1 MKQHRFNFLSR
12 GWSKFLLSL
21 VVLNTSSFALDTV
34 SAQDYSKYYTD
45 LPVPIKQVEAVKV
58 PDTRVSITDFGG
70 VGDGTALN
78 TEAFRKAISALVK
91 KGGGHLD
98 VPAGTWKTGPI
109 VLKSNID
116 LHIAKDATILFSEDK
131 SLYVKDGEK
140 KCVPFIKASKAE
152 NICITGEGVIDGQGD
167 YWRPVK
173 KVKVSADEWASYVA
187 MGGVQKNGMWFPF
200 NLNNGIPNVADTPE
214 NQEKM
219 RNHLINITD
228 SRNVLLEGVTLKNSP
243 KFHFVPTRCK
253 NLIIDGVN
261 IECHWYAQNG
271 DAIDIGNT
279 QTALVVNSTITCGDD
294 GICMKGGVAEAG
306 VKAGPNSDLLIQNNT
321 VYRAHGGFVI
331 GSEFSGGMVRII
343 VRQCRFEG
351 TDTGLRFKSAAGRG
365 GKCEDIY
372 CYDIQM
378 KDIRNEAIIFET
390 GYADQGAVVSATA
403 GDDKSSFFP
412 DFCNVTINDVVV
424 DGARTAMKI
433 NGLQEYPV
441 HDIKLNRVKMQNCK
455 FGLNLTN
462 AANIIM
468 KDVDINTKSQPIIY
482 KTTCR
487 NIQLNGKKLV
497 K

>member
-1 MKQHRFNFLSR
+1 MKKLTKLFSLSI
-12 GWSKFLLSL
+12 
-21 VVLNTSSFALDTV
+21 VLAFFMSSTSHAE
-34 SAQDYSKYYTD
+34 DYSKYYTD
-45 LPVPIKQVEAVKV
+45 LPVPIKQVQAVEI
-58 PDTRVSITDFGG
+58 PETRVSITEFGG
-70 VGDGTALN
+70 VGDGTTLN

-116 LHIAKDATILFSEDK
+116 LHIAKGATVLFSEDK
-131 SLYVKDGEK
+131 SLYLKEGEK
-140 KCVPFIKASKAE
+140 KCVAFIKASKAE
-152 NICITGEGVIDGQGD
+152 NISITGEGIIDGQGD

-173 KVKVSADEWASYVA
+173 KVKVTPEEWSSYLA

-200 NLNNGIPNVADTPE
+200 NLNNGIPNIANTPE
-214 NQEKM
+214 KQETM
-219 RNHLINITD
+219 RSHLINITD
-228 SRNVLLEGVTLKNSP
+228 SKNILLEGVTLKNSP

-271 DAIDIGNT
+271 DAIDVGNT
-279 QTALVVNSTITCGDD
+279 QTALIVNSTITCGDD

-306 VKAGPNSDLLIQNNT
+306 LKAGPNSDFLIQNNT

-390 GYADQGAVVSATA
+390 GYADKGAVVSATA
-403 GDDKSSFFP
+403 GDDKYSFFP
-412 DFCNVTINDVVV
+412 DFSNVTISDVHV

-433 NGLQEYPV
+433 NGLQGHPV
-441 HDIKLNRVKMQNCK
+441 HDIKLQNVKMQNCQ
-455 FGLNLTN
+455 FGLNLNN
-462 AANIIM
+462 AASIMM
-468 KDVDINTKSQPIIY
+468 KDVDIQSKSQPIIN
-482 KTTCR
+482 KSTCS
-487 NIQLNGKKLV
+487 NILLNGKKLV